1 VRTREAGFTGAT
13 HSSLPSFRRRLAEA
27 KSLADAARVLLVDQ
41 SRKLVSTMQEYAPQG
56 RRMATAEI
64 VEYGL
69 SSARLVDLCVQ
80 AVDHCFAA
88 AGTSATFQGEPM
100 ERCWR
105 DMHML
110 STHNVYRLDLMG
122 ERWASAY
129 LDNE

>member
-1 VRTREAGFTGAT
+1 
-13 HSSLPSFRRRLAEA
+13 
-27 KSLADAARVLLVDQ
+27 
-41 SRKLVSTMQEYAPQG
+41 
-56 RRMATAEI
+56 
-64 VEYGL
+64 
-69 SSARLVDLCVQ
+69 
-80 AVDHCFAA
+80 VDHCFAA

>member
-1 VRTREAGFTGAT
+1 
-13 HSSLPSFRRRLAEA
+13 
-27 KSLADAARVLLVDQ
+27 
-41 SRKLVSTMQEYAPQG
+41 MQTYAPQG
-56 RRMATAEI
+56 RKLAPDEI

-69 SSARLVDLCVQ
+69 GAARLVDLCVQ
-80 AVDHCFAA
+80 ALDHCFAA
-88 AGTSATFQGEPM
+88 AGTSSTFLGQPM

-129 LDNE
+129 FDAASTPVPAKEAAGR